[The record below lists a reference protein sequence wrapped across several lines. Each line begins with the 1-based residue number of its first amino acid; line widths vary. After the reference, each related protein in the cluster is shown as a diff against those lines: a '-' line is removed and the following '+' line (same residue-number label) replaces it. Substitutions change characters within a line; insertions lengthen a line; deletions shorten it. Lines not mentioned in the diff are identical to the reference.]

1 MKDTF
6 EVNND
11 KARIAQLEND
21 NAELLKQVEVMKRY
35 ITNIGKALTE
45 REGKQANTFLDP
57 YNEYYIND
65 ILKSIR
71 DI

>member
-11 KARIAQLEND
+11 KARIAQLGND
-21 NAELLKQVEVMKRY
+21 NSELLKQVEVMKRY
-35 ITNIGKALTE
+35 ITNIGKAVAE
-45 REGKQANTFLDP
+45 RENLQANTFLDP

>member
-6 EVNND
+6 EVNTYKD
-11 KARIAQLEND
+11 RIAQLEND

-35 ITNIGKALTE
+35 ITNIGKAVAE
-45 REGKQANTFLDP
+45 RENLQANTFLDP

-65 ILKSIR
+65 IIKGIR